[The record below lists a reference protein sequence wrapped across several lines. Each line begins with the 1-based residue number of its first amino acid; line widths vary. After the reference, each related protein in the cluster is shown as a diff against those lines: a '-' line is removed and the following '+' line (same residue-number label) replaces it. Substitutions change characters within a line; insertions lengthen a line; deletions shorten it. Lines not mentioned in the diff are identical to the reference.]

1 MSRIYKTMQGKEI
14 DMDQLMARNETMPA
28 VGNVRVNARGDELGA
43 DGKIIRTREEVLS
56 EYYDSTPTSTFDQ
69 DALTQKVQIK
79 SERTEFT
86 TNQPQPSVVIP
97 NESTHENIRVKSKEI
112 K

>member
-1 MSRIYKTMQGKEI
+1 MGRIYKTMQGREV

-43 DGKIIRTREEVLS
+43 DGKIVRTREEVLS
-56 EYYDSTPTSTFDQ
+56 EYYDSTPTSTYDQ
-69 DALTQKVQIK
+69 EALVQKVQIK
-79 SERTEFT
+79 AERTEFT
-86 TNQPQPSVVIP
+86 TAQPQPPVVIP
-97 NESTHENIRVKSKEI
+97 NEITQENIRVKNREI